1 MPIHMDLS
9 TRDTLGAVFSRQVS
23 TRPGPISDLLDMLVA
38 PVDQCA
44 EASYWGLDPLWSAD
58 VKILA
63 SHLATLADAAPA
75 GDWCFLSNHA
85 IHKVDVMGI
94 VISMDPVRLQANGK
108 ERLSFTLDDSTG
120 LIDCVAWGGDAGA
133 SSVPLTA
140 PPLGC
145 LLRVL
150 GSLSRFRDARQV
162 RAERW
167 WVEHDPLAEC
177 WHWLRAQQC
186 WTQVY
191 SRPFRVPANATPLEP
206 ASSEPAFAG
215 CTGNAGTSDATSPA
229 TVAAH
234 ATDRPGALRELLSA
248 VTSAFESGPERG
260 VDGVGEARIWQ
271 VGGATLQRWYPMIA
285 DVRRGLDQL
294 VEQSTLYVV
303 DERGGRQRLFRPTEM
318 RAEIAPAPAVSRVE
332 DAVHDGKRSRRGCQ

>member
-1 MPIHMDLS
+1 MGWRRRRLVCSTDSATARLLAACPGQPVALS
-9 TRDTLGAVFSRQVS
+9 GR
-23 TRPGPISDLLDMLVA
+23 
-38 PVDQCA
+38 
-44 EASYWGLDPLWSAD
+44 E
-58 VKILA
+58 
-63 SHLATLADAAPA
+63 
-75 GDWCFLSNHA
+75 
-85 IHKVDVMGI
+85 
-94 VISMDPVRLQANGK
+94 
-108 ERLSFTLDDSTG
+108 
-120 LIDCVAWGGDAGA
+120 
-133 SSVPLTA
+133 
-140 PPLGC
+140 
-145 LLRVL
+145 
-150 GSLSRFRDARQV
+150 
-162 RAERW
+162 
-167 WVEHDPLAEC
+167 
-177 WHWLRAQQC
+177 
-186 WTQVY
+186 
-191 SRPFRVPANATPLEP
+191 
-206 ASSEPAFAG
+206 
-215 CTGNAGTSDATSPA
+215 TGNAGTSDATSPA